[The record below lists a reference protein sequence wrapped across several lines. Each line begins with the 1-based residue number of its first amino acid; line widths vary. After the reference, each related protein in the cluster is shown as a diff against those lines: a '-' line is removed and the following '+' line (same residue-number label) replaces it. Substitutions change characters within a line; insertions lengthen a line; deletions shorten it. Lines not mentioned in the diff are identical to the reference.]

1 MKRAGLW
8 LLVAIP
14 VVLLFVWVANNT
26 YWADVALPIPLK
38 GEALTNPFY
47 ATQRFA
53 EALGSRSSW
62 DRVFT
67 APPPDS
73 VIVLSSWHWSLSR
86 GRRDALARWVE
97 AGGRLVIDSSVV
109 DGEDDFERWSG
120 IVTDYHEEEKGG
132 GIDVS
137 DIKTVE
143 PDAVCGT
150 FEEAR
155 EGSPAEQSG
164 STPRYRLCDFD
175 TYAFLTTKRPTL
187 WTLRDKNG
195 IQAMRVAVGR
205 GRVTVINGSPFRYR
219 SLFDGDHAR
228 LFVAATELRRHDDVH
243 LLSEDDHPSLL
254 ALTWQYG
261 GAVVLLTC
269 GFVGLALWRS
279 GVRLGPIA
287 APLGTARRSLAEQIR
302 GTGQFALRHG
312 GGAALHAASVRAL
325 EEAAARRVPGYAGLA
340 PDQRGAALAAL
351 TGFDRQALLTA
362 IHHDRARQPGELRST
377 IALIE
382 AARRVTLVDQK
393 R

>member
-1 MKRAGLW
+1 LKRVGLW
-8 LLVAIP
+8 LLVTIP
-14 VVLLFVWVANNT
+14 VVLLFGWVANNT
-26 YWADVALPIPLK
+26 YWVDTVIPMPPK

-62 DRVFT
+62 DRAFT
-67 APPPDS
+67 APPRDS

-86 GRRDALARWVE
+86 GRRDALERWVE
-97 AGGRLVIDSSVV
+97 AGGRLVVDSSVV
-109 DGEDDFERWSG
+109 DGQDDFEHWSG
-120 IVTDYHEEEKGG
+120 IGTDYHEAAFET
-132 GIDVS
+132 
-137 DIKTVE
+137 DIKQE
-143 PDAVCGT
+143 GRDELCGT
-150 FEEAR
+150 FEEER
-155 EGSPAEQSG
+155 DGSSPDPTG
-164 STPRYRLCDFD
+164 SRTRYWLCDFD
-175 TYAFLTTKRPTL
+175 TFAFLTTKRHTL
-187 WTLRDKNG
+187 WTLRDKAG
-195 IQAMRVAVGR
+195 VQAMRVAVGR

-219 SLFDGDHAR
+219 SLFDGDHGR

-261 GAVVLLTC
+261 GAVVLLMLTL
-269 GFVGLALWRS
+269 VGLALWRS
-279 GVRLGPIA
+279 GVRFGPFA
-287 APLGTARRSLAEQIR
+287 APVGAARRSLAEQIR

-325 EEAAARRVPGYAGLA
+325 EEAAARRVPGYAGLPPNA
-340 PDQRGAALAAL
+340 RGAALATL

-362 IHHDRARQPGELRST
+362 IHHARARHPSELRNT
-377 IALIE
+377 IALLE